1 MKTPVIEYYNGVD
14 TKKTMSNEL
23 EVQGIPHVI
32 LINPDG
38 IVCWEGYP
46 LWPTDK
52 LTTELL
58 EKIIKEYKNK
68 NKK

>member
-1 MKTPVIEYYNGVD
+1 
-14 TKKTMSNEL
+14 MSNEL